1 MCEHEE
7 IVLSIVLD
15 ALDEPMPGVA
25 SPSPR
30 QRYRH
35 PRLSLRARPATALA
49 ADHIRIQPLYAGIC
63 GTDIHLI
70 EQDPESGY
78 VRTSAPAHIPP
89 QGRVI
94 GHEGVARVT
103 AVGSD
108 VTRLKPDDIVS
119 FASVIACGA
128 CAICR
133 KGAPNQCQNARLL
146 GMETDGIFA
155 ESADIPE
162 RLALDVTSLVHDES
176 NLMALACLEPA
187 GVAML
192 ACENAAVKPGES
204 MLVFGGGPI
213 GLLCALIG
221 KQVFGAARVELVEPV
236 ATRRTH
242 AAQHVDAVHTLE
254 GFFAE
259 TGRRFDVVIEASGHM
274 DNINRVFREIASNGR
289 VILLARS
296 GQPLHVEA
304 VDHMITNAIS
314 VMGSRGHL
322 GGALERV
329 LEAYATGALAL
340 GSCITGRIEGLDALL
355 AVLKAPETVGRD
367 HCKLLVRRGR

>member
-1 MCEHEE
+1 MRKCEETA
-7 IVLSIVLD
+7 LSIVLD
-15 ALDEPMPGVA
+15 AVDEPMPGVA
-25 SPSPR
+25 APSPR

-35 PRLSLRARPATALA
+35 PRLSLRARPAKALA

-63 GTDIHLI
+63 GTDIHLV

-128 CAICR
+128 CQTCR

-162 RLALDVTSLVHDES
+162 RLALDVTSLVRDES
-176 NLMALACLEPA
+176 DLMAMACLEPA

-192 ACENAAVKPGES
+192 ACENATVKPGDS
-204 MLVFGGGPI
+204 LLVFGGGPI

-221 KQVFGAARVELVEPV
+221 RHVFGAARVELVEPV
-236 ATRRTH
+236 ARRREH
-242 AAQHVDAVHTLE
+242 AAPQVDAVHTPD
-254 GFFAE
+254 GFFAGGE
-259 TGRRFDVVIEASGHM
+259 RRFDVVIEASGQM
-274 DNINRVFREIASNGR
+274 DNVNRVFRRIAANGR
-289 VILLARS
+289 VVLLARS
-296 GQPLHVEA
+296 GQPLRIDA
-304 VDHMITNAIS
+304 VDHMITNAVR

-329 LEAYATGALAL
+329 LEAYASGALAL
-340 GSCITGRIEGLDALL
+340 GSCITGQLEGLDALL

-367 HCKLLVRRGR
+367 HCKLLVRIGR